1 MDLGTGKL
9 LGENDP
15 FLRNEDRAWL
25 PALGSVKTKP
35 SHLSRVR
42 DSLEAQ

>member
-1 MDLGTGKL
+1 MDLGPGK

-35 SHLSRVR
+35 SHRRVR
-42 DSLEAQ
+42 DSVEAQ